1 MSFTI
6 VTVLHQSGPH
16 LEKLLASIDR
26 HLPGG
31 EERPQVVVVDTG
43 STDDGPKAAR
53 EWGAEL
59 VELPH
64 NPGYGAANNA
74 GVERATHDVTV
85 LLNPDVE
92 LLDGSIG
99 DLVADARACNA
110 LLVPRLL
117 NPDGSIQDS
126 AHPQPGTRSEILRA
140 FVPRTAEPWRS
151 DEPRQVGWA
160 ITAALAAKTEILRRL
175 GPFDPDDFLF
185 YEDLDLCLR
194 SDVPTCLV
202 PDVQLVHE
210 GGHSTGPQR
219 LQDEARRRREVVGK
233 RLGPRAQRRDDLA
246 QLITF
251 ARAAAFRRRSRE
263 QLKALR
269 VARRA

>member
-6 VTVLHQSGPH
+6 VTVLHDSGPH
-16 LEKLLASIDR
+16 LRKLLASIDR
-26 HLPGG
+26 HLPD
-31 EERPQVVVVDTG
+31 EKPQLVVVDTG
-43 STDDGPKAAR
+43 STDDGPEQARAA
-53 EWGAEL
+53 GAQL
-59 VELPH
+59 VELPD
-64 NPGYGAANNA
+64 NPGFGAANNA
-74 GVERATHDVTV
+74 GVEQAEHDVTV

-92 LLDGSIG
+92 LIDGSLT

-126 AHPQPGTRSEILRA
+126 AHPKPGTRGEILRA
-140 FVPRTAEPWRS
+140 LLPRTGEPWRT

-160 ITAALAAKTEILRRL
+160 IAAALAAKTEILKRL
-175 GPFDPDDFLF
+175 GPFDPEQFLF

-194 SDVPTCLV
+194 ADVPTCLV

-210 GGHSTGPQR
+210 GGHSATTETR
-219 LQDEARRRREVVGK
+219 LSDEARRRREVIAK
-233 RLGPRAQRRDDLA
+233 NLGAKAQRRDDLA

-251 ARAAAFRRRSRE
+251 ARAAAFKRRARA

-269 VARRA
+269 VARGA

>member
-1 MSFTI
+1 MSFSI
-6 VTVLHQSGPH
+6 VTVLHDSGPH
-16 LEKLLASIDR
+16 LAKLLASIDR
-26 HLPGG
+26 HLPDDK
-31 EERPQVVVVDTG
+31 PQLIAVDTG
-43 STDDGPKAAR
+43 STDDGPPMASQ
-53 EWGAEL
+53 WGAEL
-59 VELPH
+59 IELPD

-74 GVERATHDVTV
+74 GVAQAAHEITV

-92 LLDGSIG
+92 LIDASIL

-126 AHPQPGTRSEILRA
+126 AHPAPGTRSEIVRA
-140 FVPRTAEPWRS
+140 FLPRTGEVWRT

-160 ITAALAAKTEILRRL
+160 IAAALAAKTEILRRL
-175 GPFDPDDFLF
+175 GPFDPDQFLF

-194 SDVPTCLV
+194 ADVPTCLV

-210 GGHSTGPQR
+210 GGHSTDEQR
-219 LQDEARRRREVVGK
+219 LQDEARRRREVISE
-233 RLGPRAQRRDDLA
+233 RLGDRALRRDDLA
-246 QLITF
+246 QLVTF
-251 ARAAAFRRRSRE
+251 ARAAAFKRRARD
-263 QLKALR
+263 QLHALR

>member
-1 MSFTI
+1 MSFSV
-6 VTVLHQSGPH
+6 VTVLHDSSAH
-16 LEKLLASIDR
+16 LQKLLASIDR
-26 HLPGG
+26 HLD
-31 EERPQVVVVDTG
+31 ERPQVIAVDTG
-43 STDDGPKAAR
+43 SADDGPRVAR
-53 EWGAEL
+53 DWGAEL
-59 VELPH
+59 VELPD

-74 GVERATHDVTV
+74 GVERAAHEVTV
-85 LLNPDVE
+85 LLNPDVV
-92 LLDGSIG
+92 LIDGSII

-126 AHPQPGTRSEILRA
+126 AHPLPGTRREIVRA
-140 FVPRTAEPWRS
+140 FLPRTGQVWRA

-160 ITAALAAKTEILRRL
+160 IAAALAAKTEILRRL
-175 GPFDPDDFLF
+175 GPFDPDQFLF

-194 SDVPTCLV
+194 ADVPTCLV

-210 GGHSTGPQR
+210 GGHSTGATR
-219 LQDEARRRREVVGK
+219 LQDEARRRRQVVGE
-233 RLGPRAQRRDDLA
+233 RLGTTAQRRDDLA
-246 QLITF
+246 QLVTF
-251 ARAAAFRRRSRE
+251 ARAAAFKRRARE